1 MGNYNVVETTNMWG
15 AKCLSFQATS
25 DIENGMLV
33 AKGDLVTG
41 ETDIYTASV
50 PTTADEVYLVA
61 NPAWSYDD
69 NRATDQ
75 NEENFINKAGVPF
88 RVYQLKKDNK
98 FKIYST
104 AITPATSGSGESA
117 TETAVAVGQYI
128 TIDGATNKPKA
139 VTAKP
144 ASGFVGKVI
153 AVEEIGF
160 PYCVGSLGQNV
171 VIGSGDTAVT
181 IGHSVD
187 TRVTKVTIE
196 VIKNV

>member
-41 ETDIYTASV
+41 ETDIYTAAV

-98 FKIYST
+98 YKIYST
-104 AITPATSGSGESA
+104 AITLSQKDGKD
-117 TETAVAVGQYI
+117 VDIAVGQYI
-128 TIDGATNKPKA
+128 TVDSTTNKPKA
-139 VTAKP
+139 VEAKP
-144 ASGFVGKVI
+144 ESGFVGKVI

-171 VIGSGDTAVT
+171 IIGSGDTAVSM
-181 IGHSVD
+181 GYSVD

>member
-41 ETDIYTASV
+41 ETDIYTAAV

-69 NRATDQ
+69 SSATSQ

-117 TETAVAVGQYI
+117 TETPVAVGQYI
-128 TIDGATNKPKA
+128 TVDGTTNKPKA
-139 VTAKP
+139 VATKP
-144 ASGFVGKVI
+144 TSGFVGKVI
-153 AVEEIGF
+153 AIEEIGF

-181 IGHSVD
+181 MGHSVD